1 MASGSEVKDV
11 EQQRQATISV
21 TVKTPREKQTFCV
34 ASDCSVAD
42 FKKQIA
48 EGFKTTSAQLCLI
61 FAGKIMKDHD
71 TLETHKVKDGQTVH
85 LVIKNAKSAEPPPPE
100 DQSAAGQSAPGVALS
115 QPPADSGPAPLGLGA
130 FGGLPGLSN
139 LGMGSANFQEL
150 QRSMQQEMLRNPEML
165 QQMMD
170 NPMVQNM
177 MSNPEVMRQLMQS
190 NPQMQQLMERNPE
203 ITHMLNNPELLRQ
216 TMELARNPAMMQE
229 LVRQQDRAMSNLE
242 SIPGGFSALQRVY
255 RDIQEP
261 MLDAAQEMT
270 GNSFNPSPADSGSG
284 SGSTPAGAPNSEP
297 LPNPWAPPST
307 SAPAGTPSVSRPAT
321 SSAEGAGLGGLGGTG
336 MQGLAQQMAAN
347 PQALQNMLSAPY
359 MQPML
364 QSLASNPQLAQS
376 VIANNPLLAGNEQL
390 QRQMT
395 SMLPAFLQQMQNP
408 EMQQLLTN
416 PDALQAIQ
424 QVQQGLNTLQQTSPG
439 LFSSMGM
446 GTTPPSAPA
455 TTHAASP
462 TTQASQTPAAAPP
475 AGADQLSQF
484 MARMMGQVGLG
495 GAGGPPP
502 EERFR
507 SQLEQLAAMGFV
519 NREAN
524 VRALVATFGDVNA
537 AVERLLGGGG
547 GSGAGGAP
555 PSQSS

>member
-1 MASGSEVKDV
+1 MASGSEPKN
-11 EQQRQATISV
+11 EPEYGTSQMTLSV
-21 TVKTPREKQTFCV
+21 TVKTPREKQTFSV
-34 ASDCSVAD
+34 APDCSISE

-48 EGFKTTSAQLCLI
+48 EGFNVVSAQLCLI
-61 FAGKIMKDHD
+61 YAGKIMKDHE
-71 TLETHKVKDGQTVH
+71 TLATHKIKNGQTVH
-85 LVIKNAKSAEPPPPE
+85 LVIKNPKATDPSAAAPAGSSPVSE
-100 DQSAAGQSAPGVALS
+100 SAAGV
-115 QPPADSGPAPLGLGA
+115 PAAAASSGAGGLGMGA
-130 FGGLPGLSN
+130 FGGLSGLSS
-139 LGMGSANFQEL
+139 LGMGSSNFQEL

-177 MSNPEVMRQLMQS
+177 MSNPEVMRQLIQS

-203 ITHMLNNPELLRQ
+203 ITHMLSNPELLRQ

-270 GNSFNPSPADSGSG
+270 SNPFNPASVSSNSDSGAG
-284 SGSTPAGAPNSEP
+284 QTPAGAPSNQP

-307 SAPAGTPSVSRPAT
+307 AAPSTASDPGDGTEAP
-321 SSAEGAGLGGLGGTG
+321 GLGAPGAHAL
-336 MQGLAQQMAAN
+336 MQQMAAN
-347 PQALQNMLSAPY
+347 PQALQSMLNAPY

-364 QSLASNPQLAQS
+364 QSLASNPQLARS
-376 VIANNPLLAGNEQL
+376 MIANNPLLAGNDQL

-395 SMLPAFLQQMQNP
+395 AMLPNVLQQLQNP
-408 EMQQLLTN
+408 DIQQIFTN
-416 PDALQAIQ
+416 PEAMQAIQ
-424 QVQQGLNTLQQTSPG
+424 QVQQGLSTLQQTSPG
-439 LFSSMGM
+439 LFSSMGT
-446 GTTPPSAPA
+446 GTTAPPVTTTAPA
-455 TTHAASP
+455 TTP
-462 TTQASQTPAAAPP
+462 TTGASQTSPD
-475 AGADQLSQF
+475 GNDQLSQF

-495 GAGGPPP
+495 GTGGPPP
-502 EERFR
+502 EERFH
-507 SQLEQLAAMGFV
+507 SQLQQLAAMGFV

-537 AVERLLGGGG
+537 AVERLLGA
-547 GSGAGGAP
+547 GSGGNGGGGAP

>member
-1 MASGSEVKDV
+1 MASGSEPRNV
-11 EQQRQATISV
+11 EDQSADQVAISV
-21 TVKTPREKQTFCV
+21 TVKTPKEKQTFTV
-34 ASDCSVAD
+34 APDCLIAD

-48 EGFKTTSAQLCLI
+48 EGFKAVSAQLCLI
-61 FAGKIMKDHD
+61 YAGKIMKDHE
-71 TLETHKVKDGQTVH
+71 TLATHKVKDGQTVH
-85 LVIKNAKSAEPPPPE
+85 LVIKNPKPAETPATAGDSPAASE
-100 DQSAAGQSAPGVALS
+100 SAAGP
-115 QPPADSGPAPLGLGA
+115 PPATSSAAGGLGLGT

-139 LGMGSANFQEL
+139 LGMGSASFQEL

-177 MSNPEVMRQLMQS
+177 MSNPDVMRQLMQS

-270 GNSFNPSPADSGSG
+270 SNPFNNPASTDAGSGSG
-284 SGSTPAGAPNSEP
+284 TGSTPAGAPSSEP
-297 LPNPWAPPST
+297 LPNPWAPPTT
-307 SAPAGTPSVSRPAT
+307 SAPSAAPRPADGTTTPS
-321 SSAEGAGLGGLGGTG
+321 AGLGASG
-336 MQGLAQQMAAN
+336 MQGLMRQMAGN
-347 PQALQNMLSAPY
+347 PQALQNMLNAPY

-364 QSLASNPQLAQS
+364 QSLASDPQLARS

-390 QRQMT
+390 QRQVT
-395 SMLPAFLQQMQNP
+395 SMLPTFLQQMQNP

-416 PDALQAIQ
+416 PEALQAIQ
-424 QVQQGLNTLQQTSPG
+424 QVQQGLSTLQQTSPG

-446 GTTPPSAPA
+446 GTTPPS
-455 TTHAASP
+455 TTT
-462 TTQASQTPAAAPP
+462 TTQASPTSPASQNTQAPP
-475 AGADQLSQF
+475 AGSDQLSQF

-495 GAGGPPP
+495 GAGAPPP

-507 SQLEQLAAMGFV
+507 SQLQQLAAMGFV

-537 AVERLLGGGG
+537 AVERLLGGGSG
-547 GSGAGGAP
+547 GNGGGGAP